1 MKKIV
6 VRLCLGILAVVF
18 IGYIALMAM
27 FEGPIISD
35 VSDQVQL
42 MPGMKTISLPWY
54 MNLGVNGWGVQE
66 GIDAE
71 GNTYSQFIYELPE
84 LFESAEMCCLVSW
97 SDNAVKLYVGESR
110 AMEVIDRDFDFV
122 QWDRTIKAFPGEE

>member
-1 MKKIV
+1 MKKIIV
-6 VRLCLGILAVVF
+6 QPCLGILAIVF

-42 MPGMKTISLPWY
+42 MPATKTISLPWY
-54 MNLGVNGWGVQE
+54 MNLGVYGWGVQE

-84 LFESAEMCCLVSW
+84 LFESTEMRCVVSW
-97 SDNAVKLYVGESR
+97 VDNTAKLYVGDSR
-110 AMEVIDRDFDFV
+110 AMDVIDGDFDFV
-122 QWDRTIKAFPGEE
+122 QWDQTIKAFPD